1 MLNGKAVM
9 RMRET
14 PVLVAK
20 ISPVTPAARLVH
32 ETPNGKHVHKPE
44 Q

>member
-14 PVLVAK
+14 PVLVA
-20 ISPVTPAARLVH
+20 VTPAARLVQ